1 MKQNFRL
8 LLNYSLQLEL
18 IFQTG
23 KIIIITIAGMD
34 FFKCCKTV
42 ESGHGYEVLKR
53 GSKNEKTS
61 AFFSSLDDIPKNDL
75 INRNSQVL
83 KV

>member
-1 MKQNFRL
+1 
-8 LLNYSLQLEL
+8 
-18 IFQTG
+18 
-23 KIIIITIAGMD
+23 MD